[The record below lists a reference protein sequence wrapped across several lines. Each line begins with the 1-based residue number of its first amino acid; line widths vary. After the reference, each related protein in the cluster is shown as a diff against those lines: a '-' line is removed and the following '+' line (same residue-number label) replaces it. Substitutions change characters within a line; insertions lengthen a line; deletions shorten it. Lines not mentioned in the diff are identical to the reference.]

1 MMSDGWLALV
11 LVVLLALASV
21 SVRTFVGLE
30 ARQKPG
36 RLAVLLVSGALGVS
50 LVGTLAGWDYWLPGL
65 VLGLAVVELGPT
77 VLSVVRALLRRK
89 GGDV

>member
-1 MMSDGWLALV
+1 MSDVWW
-11 LVVLLALASV
+11 VVVVVVGLALASV
-21 SVRTFVGLE
+21 TVRTFVALE

-36 RLAVLLVSGALGVS
+36 RLAVLLVSAALGVS
-50 LVGTLAGWDYWLPGL
+50 LVGTLAGWGYWLPGL

-77 VLSVVRALLRRK
+77 VLSVARALLRRK

>member
-1 MMSDGWLALV
+1 MSEGWIALV
-11 LVVLLALASV
+11 LVIGLALASV
-21 SVRTFVGLE
+21 SVRTFVALDQR
-30 ARQKPG
+30 ARLG
-36 RLAVLLVSGALGVS
+36 RLVVIVVTATLGVS

-77 VLSVVRALLRRK
+77 VLSVVRALIKRK

>member
-1 MMSDGWLALV
+1 MSDAWWVV
-11 LVVLLALASV
+11 LVVVGLALASV
-21 SVRTFVGLE
+21 TVRTFVALE
-30 ARQKPG
+30 LRQKPG

-50 LVGTLAGWDYWLPGL
+50 LVGTLAGWDLWLPGL

>member
-1 MMSDGWLALV
+1 MSDGWIVVMLV
-11 LVVLLALASV
+11 IGLALASV

-30 ARQKPG
+30 QRDKLG
-36 RLAVLLVSGALGVS
+36 RLAVLVVTAALGVS

-77 VLSVVRALLRRK
+77 VLTAVRALVRRK
-89 GGDV
+89 GGDL